1 MVWTLFVGN
10 LSDQIH
16 WKGLWQVFDRYGR
29 VLDSFIPQK
38 RALDGRRFG
47 FVRMYSE
54 AEAIRVRDCLHG
66 KWIHGSRI
74 RVNFA
79 ERDSRNQY
87 WRRKRSDYKSTST
100 PQSAK
105 GRSASRAG
113 GVDGL
118 SAEHRVLRRVEGSV
132 SEDSMAVLQRCSIG
146 CCRNPISNSSLAEEL
161 RMEKVLGVHVM
172 RLAGPRVLLIFDS
185 IEVRQQMMD
194 SGVLDRWFS
203 LVVDWSTEG
212 SALECRRAWIS
223 VFGVPVH
230 AWSRDTF
237 ERLVSHWG
245 SVILLEEAT
254 AEPSSFE
261 RGRVLVESS
270 VLERIEERLELVV
283 EGQSSSEDVASRDD
297 EDLCPNELEEGQV
310 IATGGPVVGIE
321 EMATDEAKATA
332 VVSKDLLIVPSD
344 EPEVEGV
351 RWRGNDL
358 WNGQEEASNAMV
370 QTEDAEQLVDVVVIC
385 AGPGFEGS
393 NAEVKLVNNNSRK
406 VRLLSDVISSL
417 QTPEEKR
424 KEIKKGRGRPRKVS
438 VSNAPIADI
447 SLSDSD
453 LAHRQE
459 VLLKEATATVEFGKL
474 LGATTVG
481 GIGSSVKRSAI
492 RKVLRQ
498 QRIELAFLVETK
510 LEDVSEAVVK
520 SLWWTDSFTFLMS
533 ASVGLSGGILI
544 IWEQDLWRRLLSVIG
559 DLTEPCCCGGDFNAV
574 LSLDKRRHCVG
585 DLRNMT
591 GFRSFVEEA
600 GLLDIPAA
608 GKVFTWY
615 GAGSKASRLDRFLVS
630 PLWVEKFRGLEQFI
644 LNRGVSDHA
653 SVRLSS
659 GECDWGPRLF
669 RFLNCWLEKKG
680 HVRLMESE
688 WRRIGE
694 AACSPVNILEKLRR
708 LKSFLKVWNRES
720 FGSVDLQIEV
730 TTDLLND
737 LDERIGGV
745 EEVQVTK
752 RQLQGNL
759 WKLLKYRSSIWR
771 QKSRIQWL
779 REDDRNTK
787 FFQQAAKI
795 RGMRNYIRGLQIN
808 GRWVSLP
815 KLLKRSQSYKNHRN
829 LEPH

>member
-16 WKGLWQVFDRYGR
+16 WKGLWQVFDRYER
-29 VLDSFIPQK
+29 VLDSIIPQK

-74 RVNFA
+74 RANFA

-105 GRSASRAG
+105 GRSGSRAG
-113 GVDGL
+113 GMDGL

-203 LVVDWSTEG
+203 LVVDWSAEG

-283 EGQSSSEDVASRDD
+283 EGQVFPIRLTESDTLLRGPRVYGSSESRSSSEDVASRDD

-321 EMATDEAKATA
+321 ELATDEAKATA

-358 WNGQEEASNAMV
+358 WNGKEEASNAMV
-370 QTEDAEQLVDVVVIC
+370 QTEDAEQLVDVAVIC
-385 AGPGFEGS
+385 ARPGFEGS

-459 VLLKEATATVEFGKL
+459 VLLKEATTTVEFGKL

-544 IWEQDLWRRLLSVIG
+544 IWEQGKFNICDLFIDPNFILLRGRWCVENWDCAMIATYATCEFVLQQDLWRRLLSVIG

-574 LSLDKRRHCVG
+574 LSLDERRHCVG
-585 DLRNMT
+585 DLRNMA

-600 GLLDIPAA
+600 GLLDIPTA
-608 GKVFTWY
+608 GKVFTW
-615 GAGSKASRLDRFLVS
+615 
-630 PLWVEKFRGLEQFI
+630 
-644 LNRGVSDHA
+644 
-653 SVRLSS
+653 LSS
-659 GECDWGPRLF
+659 GECDWGPRPF
-669 RFLNCWLEKKG
+669 RFLNCWIEKKG

-694 AACSPVNILEKLRR
+694 AAGSPVNILEKLRR

-779 REDDRNTK
+779 REGDSKHEVFSTSGKD
-787 FFQQAAKI
+787 
-795 RGMRNYIRGLQIN
+795 
-808 GRWVSLP
+808 
-815 KLLKRSQSYKNHRN
+815 
-829 LEPH
+829 

>member
-1 MVWTLFVGN
+1 
-10 LSDQIH
+10 
-16 WKGLWQVFDRYGR
+16 
-29 VLDSFIPQK
+29 
-38 RALDGRRFG
+38 
-47 FVRMYSE
+47 MYSE

-113 GVDGL
+113 GMDGL

-203 LVVDWSTEG
+203 LVVDWSAEG

-223 VFGVPVH
+223 VFCVPVH

-283 EGQSSSEDVASRDD
+283 EGQVFPIRLTKSDTLLRGPRVYGSSESRSSSEDVASRDD

-370 QTEDAEQLVDVVVIC
+370 QTEDAEQLVDVAVIC
-385 AGPGFEGS
+385 DGPGFEGS

-406 VRLLSDVISSL
+406 VGASSVACVFCGIGCDEIQHILYDCSLARDVWDGFSVGGVLHACVLNCWWWLVGCAAVLWTLWLARNEVIFRGKSLELVELCFLVKLRSFFWVKADALDCFFDEAQWWCCPLDCSFPVAAGAGGCGGVLRDGDGHIIALFSGPLGILDSNVAEIRAIAAALDILVEGKWEGLSSFVI
-417 QTPEEKR
+417 E
-424 KEIKKGRGRPRKVS
+424 
-438 VSNAPIADI
+438 
-447 SLSDSD
+447 SDSAVA
-453 LAHRQE
+453 LSWILH
-459 VLLKEATATVEFGKL
+459 KE
-474 LGATTVG
+474 
-481 GIGSSVKRSAI
+481 
-492 RKVLRQ
+492 
-498 QRIELAFLVETK
+498 
-510 LEDVSEAVVK
+510 
-520 SLWWTDSFTFLMS
+520 
-533 ASVGLSGGILI
+533 
-544 IWEQDLWRRLLSVIG
+544 RR
-559 DLTEPCCCGGDFNAV
+559 P
-574 LSLDKRRHCVG
+574 
-585 DLRNMT
+585 
-591 GFRSFVEEA
+591 
-600 GLLDIPAA
+600 
-608 GKVFTWY
+608 W
-615 GAGSKASRLDRFLVS
+615 RLDR
-630 PLWVEKFRGLEQFI
+630 WFRDIDGACLMLPCVCF
-644 LNRGVSDHA
+644 N
-653 SVRLSS
+653 
-659 GECDWGPRLF
+659 
-669 RFLNCWLEKKG
+669 
-680 HVRLMESE
+680 HVLR
-688 WRRIGE
+688 E
-694 AACSPVNILEKLRR
+694 ANALADVLAK
-708 LKSFLKVWNRES
+708 
-720 FGSVDLQIEV
+720 
-730 TTDLLND
+730 
-737 LDERIGGV
+737 GGV
-745 EEVQVTK
+745 D
-752 RQLQGNL
+752 
-759 WKLLKYRSSIWR
+759 RSD
-771 QKSRIQWL
+771 WL
-779 REDDRNTK
+779 
-787 FFQQAAKI
+787 FLCA
-795 RGMRNYIRGLQIN
+795 
-808 GRWVSLP
+808 
-815 KLLKRSQSYKNHRN
+815 
-829 LEPH
+829 